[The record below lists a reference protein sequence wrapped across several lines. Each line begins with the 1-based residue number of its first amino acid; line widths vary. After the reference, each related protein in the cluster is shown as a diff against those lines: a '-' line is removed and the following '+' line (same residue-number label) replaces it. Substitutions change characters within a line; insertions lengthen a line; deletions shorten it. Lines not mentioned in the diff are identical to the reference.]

1 MTDFYLLESPGERTY
16 QYAREDAS
24 LVGLNTVVCEAC
36 RRTVSVWEFREPHCL
51 IVEGGAQYPDWLPF
65 VGAGGSLFVLSERAL
80 EVFPDNGITGL
91 ADIAPIRVM
100 REQNG
105 ELVALPESAPQYL
118 LVQIDGRIELDL
130 GKMFLK
136 RKKLCKSCGS
146 FEWNRQRF
154 RPLFLD
160 EEGWDGSDLCRIG
173 DIPGY
178 IICTERIVKLVREK
192 KLKGFSFKKL

>member
-1 MTDFYLLESPGERTY
+1 M
-16 QYAREDAS
+16 
-24 LVGLNTVVCEAC
+24 
-36 RRTVSVWEFREPHCL
+36 
-51 IVEGGAQYPDWLPF
+51 
-65 VGAGGSLFVLSERAL
+65 LSERAV
-80 EVFPDNGITGL
+80 EVFSDNGITGL

-136 RKKLCKSCGS
+136 RKKHCKSCGS

-160 EEGWDGSDLCRIG
+160 EEGWDGSDLCRVA

-178 IICTERIVKLVREK
+178 IICTERIVKLVKEK